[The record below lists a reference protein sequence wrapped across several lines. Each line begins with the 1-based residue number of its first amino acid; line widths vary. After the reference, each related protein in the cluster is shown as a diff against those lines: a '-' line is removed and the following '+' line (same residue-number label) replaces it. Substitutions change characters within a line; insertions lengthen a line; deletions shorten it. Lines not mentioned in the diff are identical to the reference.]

1 MECRLDRITVHYESF
16 GEGRALVVLPGWPDP
31 WQVPA
36 DYLEPAF
43 ERRSGWRRIY
53 LDLPGRGETRGE
65 PWITSNDQVLEIV
78 LDVIDRVIPGQRFVI
93 AGHSAGAHLA
103 RAVVQERAAR
113 VDGLLQVVPV
123 IGDEEPPDRVTLV
136 ADDSLIRRIE
146 AESGEAEARD
156 FADFFVVQTASVYEA
171 LVRIRPSLRTSDK
184 AFLDRLDD
192 RISRPV
198 DPPVA
203 PFAKPTLFVLGRQD
217 SIVGYRGAFDLTD
230 GYPRAT
236 VAVLDRA
243 GHGLPW
249 EQPELFAALVS
260 DWLDRVEQER

>member
-1 MECRLDRITVHYESF
+1 MECRLDRITVHYEAF
-16 GEGRALVVLPGWPDP
+16 GEGRPLVVLPGWPDP

-36 DYLEPAF
+36 DYLESLF
-43 ERRSGWRRIY
+43 EGRPGWQRIY
-53 LDLPGRGETRGE
+53 LDLPGRGQTPGE
-65 PWITSNDQVLEIV
+65 PWITGNDQVLEIV
-78 LDVIDRVIPGQRFVI
+78 LDVIERLIPDQRFVM

-103 RAVVQERAAR
+103 RAVVQERATR

-123 IGDEEPPDRVTLV
+123 IGDEQPPDRVTLV
-136 ADDSLIRRIE
+136 ADDELIHRIQS
-146 AESGEAEARD
+146 ESGEAEARD
-156 FADFFVVQTASVYEA
+156 FADFFVVHKASVYEA
-171 LVRIRPSLRTSDK
+171 LVRIRPSLRSADT
-184 AFLDRLDD
+184 AFLERLDD

-198 DPPVA
+198 DPPA
-203 PFAKPTLFVLGRQD
+203 TPFAKPALFVLGRQD

-260 DWLDRVEQER
+260 EWLDRVDQES